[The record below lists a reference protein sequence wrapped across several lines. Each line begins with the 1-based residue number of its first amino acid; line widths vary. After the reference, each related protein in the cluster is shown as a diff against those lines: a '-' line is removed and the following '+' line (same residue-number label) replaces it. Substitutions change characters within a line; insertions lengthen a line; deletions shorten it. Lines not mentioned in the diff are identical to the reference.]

1 MRMDLEAVMAGLVDQ
16 LRVKETISEV
26 RGVLT
31 GERLSTRPQIRL
43 TFTTNGEERV
53 FLYHVQQEAP
63 VHTVVRSMVDDT
75 VRTVP
80 QRILEPMGG
89 RLQPNDV
96 YYPSAL
102 GFTPTRIPGQPS
114 A

>member
-1 MRMDLEAVMAGLVDQ
+1 MDLEAVLTGLVDG
-16 LRVKETISEV
+16 LRAVGTLSEV
-26 RGVLT
+26 RGALT
-31 GERLSTRPQIRL
+31 GERRSTRPQIRL
-43 TFTTNGEERV
+43 TFGANGEERT
-53 FLYHVQQEAP
+53 FLYHLQREAP
-63 VHTVVRSMVDDT
+63 VHAVVRSMVDDT

-102 GFTPTRIPGQPS
+102 GFTPTRIPGQAS